1 MKTPPTPTSRSRR
14 VWRWILRSVL
24 ALVLLLL
31 LAAGGFA
38 WWLWGWQVGGL
49 RFHESWTPAQRAE
62 LQAIH
67 DNHVKGMVRDY
78 LALQEECKA
87 NLDNIKDSSGKELAS
102 GLMKLFFPLHDRPS
116 FVQYIELS
124 VGFRPVCI
132 MMDEVLRHVAAT
144 GRADYYCAENKL
156 SAAYIAARCGK
167 LDLVKE
173 LVLRG
178 NDPNL
183 PLLILPEKADDA
195 DARRYETVFQA
206 AIACAPYFS
215 GEVPPLTQRLEL
227 LDWLL
232 AHGADINAYA
242 RQGRE
247 NMPLL
252 IAAIACMRENDQ
264 LPPEQRGLLLLWL
277 LDHGLQV
284 DVGCDSGFLNKQL
297 AACNPSLLPRIMEKV
312 YPDSPTPE
320 QKARILRAFLESGV
334 QDKAAKV
341 RWALEVLG
349 ADPNLPIMRE
359 QLDEEDLDRQETP
372 TMKLAVPRRV
382 FLPMEEEDEAEFDEQ
397 LAALDI
403 LLAHGGKMERPGRDA
418 PELPA
423 LRERYFKVL
432 RQNGIDLQMPDGL
445 DLPRLCALLQQ
456 TGTLQEVQ
464 DILAREHIS
473 DLYCAERQELAQ
485 AVLQSGAEDAPEKL
499 AWLLSKGCL
508 PKALSY
514 WEAAWRPYKD
524 AASMSPETQAAA
536 FKQLQLLDQLLSAD
550 ADLPSPQQLTPA
562 DPELKARY
570 LDILKNHHID
580 PAYEETP

>member
-1 MKTPPTPTSRSRR
+1 MKKNTDSHSLCRR
-14 VWRWILRSVL
+14 ACRWILRGV
-24 ALVLLLL
+24 LVLIAVLM
-31 LAAGGFA
+31 LAAGCFA

-49 RFHESWTPAQRAE
+49 SFHESWTPEQRAE
-62 LQAIH
+62 LQALH

-78 LALQEECKA
+78 LALQEK
-87 NLDNIKDSSGKELAS
+87 LDAALSNIKDSPRKEFAA
-102 GLMKLFFPLHDRPS
+102 GLIKQEFFPLHDLPA
-116 FVQYIELS
+116 FIQYIELS
-124 VGFRPVCI
+124 IGFRPVCI
-132 MMDEVLRHVAAT
+132 RMDEVLRHVAAT
-144 GRADYYCAENKL
+144 GRADYYCAENNL

-183 PLLILPEKADDA
+183 PLRIRPEGEDDA
-195 DARRYETVFQA
+195 NALCYETVFQA
-206 AIACAPYFS
+206 SIACVPYFS
-215 GEVPPLTQRLEL
+215 GEAPPLTQRLEL

-247 NMPLL
+247 NMALL
-252 IAAIACMRENDQ
+252 IATIACMHENEQ

-284 DVGCDSGFLNKQL
+284 DVDRDSGFLNKQL

-312 YPDSPTPE
+312 YPSSPTPE
-320 QKARILRAFLESGV
+320 QKARILRSFLESGV

-359 QLDEEDLDRQETP
+359 KSDEEDLDRQETP
-372 TMKLAVPRRV
+372 TMKLAVPRV
-382 FLPMEEEDEAEFDEQ
+382 FLPLEEEDEAEFNEQ

-403 LLAHGGKMERPGRDA
+403 LLAHGGRMDRPGSDA
-418 PELPA
+418 PEIPA
-423 LRERYFKVL
+423 LRERYFEVL

-445 DLPRLCALLQQ
+445 DIARLCALMQQ

-464 DILAREHIS
+464 DILAQEHIS
-473 DLYCAERQELAQ
+473 TLYCDERQKLAQ
-485 AVLQSGAEDAPEKL
+485 AVLQGGAEDAPEKL
-499 AWLLSKGCL
+499 AWLLSKGSL

-514 WEAAWRPYKD
+514 WEAAWRPYMD

-550 ADLPSPQQLTPA
+550 DDLPSPQQLTPA